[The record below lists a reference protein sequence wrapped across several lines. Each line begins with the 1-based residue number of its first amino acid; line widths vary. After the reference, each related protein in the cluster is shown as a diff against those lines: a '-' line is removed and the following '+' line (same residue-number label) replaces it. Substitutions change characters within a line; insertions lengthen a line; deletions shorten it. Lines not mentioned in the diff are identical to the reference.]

1 MNLTL
6 QILERI
12 AEKPFS
18 FIPERV
24 SLNLPTYNGNFPFHP
39 QQKKA
44 IELCL
49 SNSPFVTIAGISG
62 SGKSKIIH
70 TIADIAIANQKS
82 VLIISPHESSLNNYK
97 NLSLMPLEI
106 KNHNEYHQLFKAWL
120 KKNFTNPSLHFTPN
134 YFLPDSLFEK
144 IAMNPQKW
152 LNILDENDIKVLS
165 EEIEKEFSNSSKTRQ
180 LLLLKKIQQS
190 KNLLERKE
198 YLKQSYQYLSDTAL
212 EELTTIAINSLK
224 IPVICQEKY
233 LNFLENKT
241 FDLIIVD
248 DSHNLEKETM
258 EILATYSEKLIFF
271 GELLGNREN
280 RFYQLFYSLSP
291 AYRVT
296 LKENYRLN
304 RQLAV
309 KILPILYEDDSYK
322 NFNRWNVNSFTGE
335 KSCLIWHDV
344 VNEEELLRV
353 LQDSLSNFNH
363 DYQLVTFSE
372 NSRNLLQEKLANL
385 GINTYIKLIA
395 ECHGEEWENILIIC
409 DKTDSY
415 QISQQDLSLALT
427 RGKNQIIIFGDKT
440 HYEKSVFADF
450 FNKKAFYVIRDL
462 TLI

>member
-6 QILERI
+6 EILERI
-12 AEKPFS
+12 VEKPFS
-18 FIPERV
+18 FIPERL

-49 SNSPFVTIAGISG
+49 SNSPLAVMAGISG
-62 SGKSKIIH
+62 SGKTKIIY

-82 VLIISPHESSLNNYK
+82 VLIISPYESSLSNYK

-106 KNHNEYHQLFKAWL
+106 RNDNEYRQLFKAWL
-120 KKNFTNPSLHFTPN
+120 KENFTNPNLNFSSN

-144 IAMNPQKW
+144 VAMNPQKW
-152 LNILDENDIKVLS
+152 LDILDENDIKVLR
-165 EEIEKEFSNSSKTRQ
+165 EKIEKEFSNTSKTRQ

-190 KNLLERKE
+190 RNLLEGKE
-198 YLKQSYQYLSDTAL
+198 YLRQSYQYLSNTAL
-212 EELTTIAINSLK
+212 EELTTMAINSLK

-241 FDLIIVD
+241 FDLVIVE

-258 EILATYSEKLIFF
+258 EILANYSKKLVFF
-271 GELLGNREN
+271 GEWLGNREN
-280 RFYQLFYSLSP
+280 RFNQLFNSLSP
-291 AYRVT
+291 AYR
-296 LKENYRLN
+296 LEIKQNYRLN
-304 RQLAV
+304 RQLAI
-309 KILPILYEDDSYK
+309 KILPILYEEDSYR

-353 LQDSLSNFNH
+353 LQDTLSNFNH
-363 DYQLVTFSE
+363 DYQLVTFSD

-385 GINTYIKLIA
+385 GIYTYIKLIK
-395 ECHGEEWENILIIC
+395 ECYGEEWENILIIC
-409 DKTDSY
+409 DKNDSY
-415 QISQQDLSLALT
+415 QISQQDLHLALT
-427 RGKNQIIIFGDKT
+427 RGKNQIIILGDKT
-440 HYEKSVFADF
+440 HYEKSVFTDF